1 MSDKIQ
7 ANNSGNNETIS
18 PTQTPGYPVSPAEG
32 ILQIRNIL
40 LGDLVLRWE
49 SKINKMEAGVRELI
63 RKTEAKLAAMEEKIN
78 MMDKELKEELETNLM
93 DIEQEND
100 ELRALVDNLKKDFEK
115 KIKHLMENK
124 LDKDSIAEVF
134 IQWGQQVK
142 SIMK

>member
-1 MSDKIQ
+1 MNEDIQ
-7 ANNSGNNETIS
+7 VNNPGNNETTTGA
-18 PTQTPGYPVSPAEG
+18 PRPGFPVNPAEG

-40 LGDLVLRWE
+40 LGDLVVRWE

-63 RKTEAKLAAMEEKIN
+63 RKTEAKLAAMEEK
-78 MMDKELKEELETNLM
+78 MALLDKELKEELESNLM

-100 ELRALVDNLKKDFEK
+100 ELRSLIEGLKKEFEE
-115 KIKHLMENK
+115 KIKHIEENK

-142 SIMK
+142 GKHG